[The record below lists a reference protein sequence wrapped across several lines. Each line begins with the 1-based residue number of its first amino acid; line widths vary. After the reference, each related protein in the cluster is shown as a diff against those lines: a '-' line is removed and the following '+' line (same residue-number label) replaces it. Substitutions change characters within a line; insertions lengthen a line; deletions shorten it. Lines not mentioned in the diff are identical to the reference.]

1 MKFRPE
7 VNVFIAVLWTIGFIL
22 AWLQWGLAAAI
33 IAMTVGPLAAA
44 GLFSIGK
51 SR

>member
-1 MKFRPE
+1 MKFHPE
-7 VNVFIAVLWTIGFIL
+7 VNCFIAVLWVIGFIL
-22 AWLQWGLAAAI
+22 AWQEWGPAGAV